1 MKKIYV
7 FLLTL
12 MLFITG
18 CGPTT
23 NNTTTSSS
31 SSEPNIEPT
40 ITNPTTQT
48 SPTTTYTEP
57 TSQNSYNYG
66 DTIRLGDVF
75 AVFDV
80 LSTQDI
86 NFFARENYQEND
98 THLAIISK
106 EYMTDVTSL
115 YEVLETKDLELKRVY
130 FYDDNEKI
138 YYKFSLNYTY
148 NNVTEELYFYY
159 TDKGFLKI
167 SSMLFEC
174 TLPRVFI
181 RNGYPI
187 FTFRYKYFATKIKS
201 INSDK
206 IIDSDYDVTGMEFNK
221 VDMSKFKGIT
231 PKYQLIGNEM
241 FVIKIYSPTLF
252 SWRYEWDTITS
263 FYEIVTEKN
272 FQDIFDSALTSKDLY
287 PFLLDIN
294 IDNLTSI
301 RFNRSTRFGSDECKL
316 DLIIHNEITDK
327 DELSKLL
334 AFKDAE
340 AFKYKGYLHNGSIHT
355 IEFNYELNGENCQ
368 GIIELTEYTSIWEYI
383 VETSKGFY
391 IVDISL
397 LMDCQN
403 ISNQYYSLNSHEE
416 YHSIETP
423 TTTFTC
429 DFLLKDIYFT
439 YTENEKFINYD
450 IEYQYFFGENY
461 FPIMKIYSKT
471 LFTLQSEEY
480 GMIHYFEVISQKDF
494 TEIFDTY

>member
-23 NNTTTSSS
+23 NNTTTSSAL
-31 SSEPNIEPT
+31 SEPNIEPT
-40 ITNPTTQT
+40 TTSPITQP

-66 DTIRLGDVF
+66 DTMRLGDIF

-106 EYMTDVTSL
+106 EYITDVSYL

-130 FYDDNEKI
+130 FYNDNEKI

-167 SSMLFEC
+167 NSMLFEC

-187 FTFRYKYFATKIKS
+187 FTFRYKDFATKIKS

-231 PKYQLIGNEM
+231 PKYELIGNELY
-241 FVIKIYSPTLF
+241 VIKIYSPTLF
-252 SWRYEWDTITS
+252 SWRIESDTITS

-272 FQDIFDSALTSKDLY
+272 FQDIFDSELTSKDLF

-294 IDNLTSI
+294 IENLTSI
-301 RFNRSTRFGSDECKL
+301 RFNRSTPFGLDECKL

-355 IEFNYELNGENCQ
+355 IEFNYELNGESCQ

-383 VETSKGFY
+383 VETSKGYY

-397 LMDCQN
+397 ITDCQN

-423 TTTFTC
+423 TSTSLVTFY
-429 DFLLKDIYFT
+429 LKT
-439 YTENEKFINYD
+439 FILHILKTKNSL
-450 IEYQYFFGENY
+450 
-461 FPIMKIYSKT
+461 IMTLNINISLVKI
-471 LFTLQSEEY
+471 
-480 GMIHYFEVISQKDF
+480 
-494 TEIFDTY
+494 IFR

>member
-23 NNTTTSSS
+23 NNTTTSSAL
-31 SSEPNIEPT
+31 SEPNIEPT
-40 ITNPTTQT
+40 TTSPITQP

-66 DTIRLGDVF
+66 DTMRLGDIF

-106 EYMTDVTSL
+106 EYITDVSYL

-130 FYDDNEKI
+130 FYNDNEKI

-167 SSMLFEC
+167 NSMLFEC

-187 FTFRYKYFATKIKS
+187 FTFRYKDFATKIKS

-231 PKYQLIGNEM
+231 PKYELIGNELY
-241 FVIKIYSPTLF
+241 VIKIYSPTLF
-252 SWRYEWDTITS
+252 SWRIESDTITS

-272 FQDIFDSALTSKDLY
+272 FQDIFDSELTSKDLF

-294 IDNLTSI
+294 IENLTSI
-301 RFNRSTRFGSDECKL
+301 RFNRSTPFGLDECKL

-340 AFKYKGYLHNGSIHT
+340 AFKYKGYLHNGIIHT
-355 IEFNYELNGENCQ
+355 IEFNYELNGESCQ

-383 VETSKGFY
+383 VETSKGYY

-397 LMDCQN
+397 ITDCQN

-423 TTTFTC
+423 TSTSLVTFY
-429 DFLLKDIYFT
+429 LKT
-439 YTENEKFINYD
+439 FILHILKTKNSL
-450 IEYQYFFGENY
+450 
-461 FPIMKIYSKT
+461 IMTLNINISLVKI
-471 LFTLQSEEY
+471 
-480 GMIHYFEVISQKDF
+480 
-494 TEIFDTY
+494 IFR